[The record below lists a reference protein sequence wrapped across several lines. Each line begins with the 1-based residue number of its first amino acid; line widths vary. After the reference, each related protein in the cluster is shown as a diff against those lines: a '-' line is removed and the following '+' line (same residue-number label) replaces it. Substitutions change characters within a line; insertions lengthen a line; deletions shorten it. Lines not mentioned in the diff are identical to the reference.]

1 MSDNVT
7 LTSLCGFSRKFLF
20 SVDLNLKK
28 AILQKILGSIFLKHC
43 LHNIIEV
50 DNNFAWAFS
59 CIFFTQLN
67 FNKTYM
73 KCSQILKLLLATVA
87 KLS

>member
-28 AILQKILGSIFLKHC
+28 VILQKILGSIFLKT
-43 LHNIIEV
+43 L
-50 DNNFAWAFS
+50 
-59 CIFFTQLN
+59 FTQHRGHWWR
-67 FNKTYM
+67 KVA
-73 KCSQILKLLLATVA
+73 QILRASLLVYIFKLLLVLVQRLVH
-87 KLS
+87 KSVLYVNNW